1 MTDYCFLPLPSLA
14 LSNPPPPKKKTL
26 PLTSFS
32 PSAPLPMLSQFACEY
47 QSKLAALA
55 AVCNRYPNVS
65 LEYQVVDADEVSAG
79 EQVQIV
85 VKLERENEV
94 LSLLS

>member
-1 MTDYCFLPLPSLA
+1 VAGSGEWQAMLRADGAFFFHGPGPV
-14 LSNPPPPKKKTL
+14 LSHFP
-26 PLTSFS
+26 
-32 PSAPLPMLSQFACEY
+32 CEH

-94 LSLLS
+94 LSVLS